1 MPKVRKTQV
10 SIKAMS
16 YYHCIS
22 LCVRRA
28 FLCGKDSQSSQN
40 YEYRRQWGQDYGQ
53 KRQWIEDRLLSLY
66 NIFAIDIS
74 AYAIMNANTIMSYC
88 ISKKNCQERNTTP
101 GREEVER
108 SRMPG
113 PRKPEPSNISVL
125 QSSGHSNGLTNS

>member
-28 FLCGKDSQSSQN
+28 FLCSKDSQSSQN

-53 KRQWIEDRLLSLY
+53 KRQRIEDRLLSLY

-74 AYAIMNANTIMSYC
+74 AYAIM
-88 ISKKNCQERNTTP
+88 SKHYHVVLHIDQQKNVKSEAR
-101 GREEVER
+101 
-108 SRMPG
+108 
-113 PRKPEPSNISVL
+113 L
-125 QSSGHSNGLTNS
+125 QGGEK